1 MTRAQNLVGATR
13 ALACAAI
20 GAASLFA
27 TPARADTQTSTRAAQ
42 AAAAALAAPT
52 PSPAS
57 LPAVAAQAAKAVLGA
72 VRVYGVVNARVVAS
86 SGAVDTFSQP
96 NAGAITAA
104 GDPVL
109 SNVPGDARLTFQAAQ
124 SRFGVWVGEGS
135 PLRAHLQLDFIDFT
149 KASVTVQ
156 AVPRLRIA
164 TLEYNPTPA
173 LTITAGQDW
182 DLVQPLNPHGI
193 NMVGAAFQA
202 GNTGFM
208 RQQLRAFYELDALEL
223 ALALG
228 LQNNNATAKDGAV
241 ELDFVPTFAAR
252 AQYTLGKHGRIG
264 VSALGTAV
272 LFNPGPNAIR
282 TFAGLGG
289 AYANLRLGSLDL
301 RVEAYAAQNAANLF
315 LLGLSQGRAVAVAG
329 QTGAVEARDL
339 REVGGFASAKVD
351 LVDARL
357 AGYAT
362 LGGAAI
368 LNPDDV
374 VPSYGYAGTIDPAN
388 PPALSTAT
396 LAGAGPGMKWNLTGR
411 VGLELKLLEGFS
423 LLAEG
428 FWHRSFFALAAV
440 DQGRVKGVAQALG
453 VETGFLYTF

>member
-1 MTRAQNLVGATR
+1 MTRTLDRIRTMR
-13 ALACAAI
+13 ALACVAI
-20 GAASLFA
+20 GAATA
-27 TPARADTQTSTRAAQ
+27 IAMPARADTQTSTRAAETATTSRAVPAQ
-42 AAAAALAAPT
+42 A
-52 PSPAS
+52 PAS

-86 SGAVDTFSQP
+86 SAAVDSFSQP
-96 NAGAITAA
+96 NGSAITAA
-104 GDPVL
+104 GDPVV

-124 SRFGVWVGEGS
+124 SRFGLWVGEGS
-135 PLRAHLQLDFIDFT
+135 PLRARLEFDFIDFT
-149 KASVTVQ
+149 KASPTVQ
-156 AVPRLRIA
+156 ALPRLRIA
-164 TLEYNPTPA
+164 TLEYSPTPA

-193 NMVGAAFQA
+193 NLVGAAFQA

-208 RQQLRAFYELDALEL
+208 RQQFRAFYKLDALEL
-223 ALALG
+223 AVALG

-241 ELDFVPTFAAR
+241 ELDFFPTFAAR
-252 AQYTLGKHGRIG
+252 AQYALGQHGRVG
-264 VSALGTAV
+264 VSALGTAI
-272 LFNPGPNAIR
+272 LFNPGPSAIR

-289 AYANLRLGSLDL
+289 VYANLRFASLDL

-329 QTGAVEARDL
+329 QTGAFEARDL

-374 VPSYGYAGTIDPAN
+374 VPSYGYAGTIDAAN

-396 LAGAGPGMKWNLTGR
+396 LAGAGPGMKWNVTGR
-411 VGLELKLLEGFS
+411 VGLELKLLDGFS
-423 LLAEG
+423 FLAEG
-428 FWHRSFFALAAV
+428 FWHRSFFALVAV
-440 DQGRVKGVAQALG
+440 DQSRVKGVAQALG